1 MKIAANILVAGL
13 LLFGFAAF
21 AFIQNALIEGT
32 TPWYG
37 YICLALSLLSGI
49 ILFARFQ
56 FQKDQIKK
64 LSERIETLSNSLNAS
79 VKQVETKTAKE
90 SSAASTKEIA
100 QRIVQ
105 TLNLEA
111 GIEAVSEEILMKLAK
126 EVSFAHGLFYVADK
140 QNKGYFKPTSKYA
153 YYSERELDGFKIGE
167 GINGQAAK
175 DQQPVLLESIPENY
189 VTVVS
194 GLGKSSPRALS
205 LYPIVHN
212 KKTVALL
219 ELAFLAKPTTQ
230 KLEIIGIFCETIEEK
245 LSQKQLA

>member
-21 AFIQNALIEGT
+21 AFIQNSILEGT

-49 ILFARFQ
+49 LLFALFQ
-56 FQKDQIKK
+56 FQKDQIRK
-64 LSERIETLSNSLNAS
+64 LSERIDTLSNSLNIS
-79 VKQVETKTAKE
+79 TKQAEVVNGKE
-90 SSAASTKEIA
+90 SNTASTKEVAQKIA
-100 QRIVQ
+100 Q
-105 TLNLEA
+105 TLNLED
-111 GIEAVSEEILMKLAK
+111 GIEAASEEILMKLAK
-126 EVSFAHGLFYVADK
+126 EASFAHGLLYVADK
-140 QNKGYFKPTSKYA
+140 QNKGYFKPASKYA
-153 YYSERELDGFKIGE
+153 YYSERELEGFKIGE

-205 LYPIVHN
+205 IYPIVHN
-212 KKTVALL
+212 NKTVALL
-219 ELAFLAKPTTQ
+219 ELAFLAKPSNQ
-230 KLEIIGIFCETIEEK
+230 KLEIIGIFCETIGEK
-245 LSQKQLA
+245 ISPKQLA

>member
-64 LSERIETLSNSLNAS
+64 LTERIDTLSNSLNVSA
-79 VKQVETKTAKE
+79 KQAETVNEKE
-90 SSAASTKEIA
+90 SYTASTKEIA
-100 QRIVQ
+100 KKIVQ
-105 TLNLEA
+105 ALDLGN
-111 GIEAVSEEILMKLAK
+111 GIEAASEEILVKLAK
-126 EVSFAHGLFYVADK
+126 EVSFAHGLFYITDK
-140 QNKGYFKPTSKYA
+140 KDEGYFKPASKYA
-153 YYSERELDGFKIGE
+153 YYSERELESFKIGE

-194 GLGKSSPRALS
+194 GLGKSSPRAIS
-205 LYPIVHN
+205 LYPIVYN
-212 KKTVALL
+212 EKTVALL
-219 ELAFLAKPTTQ
+219 ELAFLAKPTSQ
-230 KLEIIGIFCETIEEK
+230 KLEIIEIFCETIGEK
-245 LSQKQLA
+245 ITPKELA